1 MADSTT
7 DYNNLDPLG
16 DEAAVVDEVD
26 AAVSGARKKPRA
38 VDMVPDEPDAM
49 APDEEYQLTP
59 AGRRERIGQIVRLV
73 KKYRVWDNLTPVR
86 LRRLL
91 EELGPMFV
99 KMGQILANRS
109 EILPQRFCDE
119 LRRLRSD
126 VEPVPYEVVLRCLE
140 EEYGL
145 RLGEMFDAIDP
156 NPLGSASLAQ
166 VHRARLVTGEDVAV
180 KVQRNLGLSLSDQYW
195 IRPQGSGLAW
205 KDINFFNNAFD
216 DVSLSIAPFAPEG
229 KAAAAK
235 PDNTSDGNL
244 QKYWTCEGDRRILH
258 KAGAHLNQEPYNE
271 MVATALHR
279 RILNACDYVPYSLE
293 GAGTSALSTCNV
305 FLTDEEEYVPAFYVN
320 QHANADERLTDYERY
335 VANCEEL
342 GATDIKDA
350 LDRMIVCDDI
360 IANYDRHWRNFGL
373 VRNVN
378 TLACRPAPIF
388 DSGSSLW
395 CNISLEE
402 LRAGEHSFTSAQFHS
417 SPAKQMLLVED
428 MGWFDGDKLEGFV
441 DEAIEILSK
450 NDALAARLP
459 YLKEALTWRLERMID
474 IAEWS

>member
-1 MADSTT
+1 MLTTKEAAELLGISPRRVQELIKNGALTARKASGVWLIDKDSVDARLRSATKRGGRPRRGHGKSEVAFTLMNRTHEVAQLVYSTSRKDFTHIGADV
-7 DYNNLDPLG
+7 DYAHAPIGVFGPNSPISLDSFRIWWRGRGIPLARIG
-16 DEAAVVDEVD
+16 LASLLAEAAVD
-26 AAVSGARKKPRA
+26 
-38 VDMVPDEPDAM
+38 VPDE
-49 APDEEYQLTP
+49 L
-59 AGRRERIGQIVRLV
+59 
-73 KKYRVWDNLTPVR
+73 
-86 LRRLL
+86 
-91 EELGPMFV
+91 
-99 KMGQILANRS
+99 
-109 EILPQRFCDE
+109 
-119 LRRLRSD
+119 
-126 VEPVPYEVVLRCLE
+126 
-140 EEYGL
+140 
-145 RLGEMFDAIDP
+145 
-156 NPLGSASLAQ
+156 
-166 VHRARLVTGEDVAV
+166 
-180 KVQRNLGLSLSDQYW
+180 VQRNLGLSLSDQYW
-195 IRPQGSGLAW
+195 IRPQDSGLAW
-205 KDINFFNNAFD
+205 EDINFFNNAFD

-229 KAAAAK
+229 KA
-235 PDNTSDGNL
+235 
-244 QKYWTCEGDRRILH
+244 
-258 KAGAHLNQEPYNE
+258 GAHLNQEPYNE
-271 MVATALHR
+271 LVATALHR

-293 GAGTSALSTCNV
+293 GTGTSALSICDV

-320 QHANADERLTDYERY
+320 QHANADKRLTDYERY

-450 NDALAARLP
+450 NDALTARLP

>member
-1 MADSTT
+1 MLTTKEAAELLDITPRRVQELIKNGALEARKASGVWLIDKDSVDTRLRSVT
-7 DYNNLDPLG
+7 KTGGRPRRGHGKSEIAFTLMNRTHEVAQLVYSTSRKDFTHIGANIDYVHAPIGVFGPNSPISLNSFRTWWRGRGIPLARIG
-16 DEAAVVDEVD
+16 LASLLAEAAVD
-26 AAVSGARKKPRA
+26 
-38 VDMVPDEPDAM
+38 VPDE
-49 APDEEYQLTP
+49 L
-59 AGRRERIGQIVRLV
+59 
-73 KKYRVWDNLTPVR
+73 
-86 LRRLL
+86 
-91 EELGPMFV
+91 
-99 KMGQILANRS
+99 
-109 EILPQRFCDE
+109 
-119 LRRLRSD
+119 
-126 VEPVPYEVVLRCLE
+126 
-140 EEYGL
+140 
-145 RLGEMFDAIDP
+145 
-156 NPLGSASLAQ
+156 
-166 VHRARLVTGEDVAV
+166 
-180 KVQRNLGLSLSDQYW
+180 VQRNLGLSLSDQYW

-205 KDINFFNNAFD
+205 EDINFFNNAFD

-244 QKYWTCEGDRRILH
+244 QKYWTCEGERRILH

-271 MVATALHR
+271 LVATTLHR
-279 RILNACDYVPYSLE
+279 RILNTCDYVPYSLE
-293 GAGTSALSTCNV
+293 GTGTSALSICDV

-320 QHANADERLTDYERY
+320 QYANAGERPTDYERY

-342 GATDIKDA
+342 GVTGVKDA

-441 DEAIEILSK
+441 DEAIEILSR
-450 NDALAARLP
+450 NDALTARLP